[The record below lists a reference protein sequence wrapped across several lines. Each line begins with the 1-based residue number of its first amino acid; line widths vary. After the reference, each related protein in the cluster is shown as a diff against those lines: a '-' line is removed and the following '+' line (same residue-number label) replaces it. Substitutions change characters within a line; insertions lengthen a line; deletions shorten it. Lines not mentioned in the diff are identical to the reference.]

1 MYKWCEVKVMGHTG
15 AINIK
20 AGREKR
26 GGVSPSRRGSHT
38 STRVRILQSGIICI
52 ISPSCHALLRRTGDT
67 AHKNNLIYEQLTI
80 MGQSFNS
87 SDISSAISDVHRAQ
101 RHFDGFD
108 GVAMRLM
115 RGEGHQGGSGS
126 FGVNIDDGATSETAA
141 STSSSVYSEDI
152 YDDNAFESCLVGEML
167 SVALDQDM
175 FVEDAVLP
183 QEYNAAAAV
192 EPSSTKMN
200 IPALLIL
207 WTMACIASGGFLG
220 AGVPSVFRT
229 RWFIA
234 TVPVWA
240 IGVLPF
246 IGRVAHQ
253 FHLSQRPGH

>member
-1 MYKWCEVKVMGHTG
+1 MPVDLANKK
-15 AINIK
+15 
-20 AGREKR
+20 
-26 GGVSPSRRGSHT
+26 
-38 STRVRILQSGIICI
+38 
-52 ISPSCHALLRRTGDT
+52 
-67 AHKNNLIYEQLTI
+67 

-115 RGEGHQGGSGS
+115 RGEHQSRRNS
-126 FGVNIDDGATSETAA
+126 FEINIDGGATSETAA
-141 STSSSVYSEDI
+141 STSSSIYSEDI
-152 YDDNAFESCLVGEML
+152 YNDNTFESCLVGEML

-183 QEYNAAAAV
+183 QEYCAAAV
-192 EPSSTKMN
+192 VEPSTITKTK
-200 IPALLIL
+200 IPALLIV
-207 WTMACIASGGFLG
+207 WTMACIASGALLG
-220 AGVPSVFRT
+220 VGVSSVFRT
-229 RWFIA
+229 RWVIA

>member
-38 STRVRILQSGIICI
+38 STRVRILQSGIIS
-52 ISPSCHALLRRTGDT
+52 SPSCHALLRRAFVTRFIDD
-67 AHKNNLIYEQLTI
+67 NLICEQLTI

-126 FGVNIDDGATSETAA
+126 FDVNIDDGATSETAA

-175 FVEDAVLP
+175 FVEDAILP
-183 QEYNAAAAV
+183 QEYGAAAAV
-192 EPSSTKMN
+192 EPSSTKMK

-207 WTMACIASGGFLG
+207 WTMACIASGGFLE
-220 AGVPSVFRT
+220 AGVSSVFRT
-229 RWFIA
+229 RWVIA
-234 TVPVWA
+234 TVPV
-240 IGVLPF
+240 IGVLPLV
-246 IGRVAHQ
+246 GRVVNR
-253 FHLSQRPGH
+253 FHHS